1 MSKKDR
7 NDYPDHLDYDYDP
20 ICAEVRRAREKIA
33 EEFNYDI
40 GAIIRSIREAE
51 SLLPPE
57 RLVSRPPRNVARES
71 DAA

>member
-1 MSKKDR
+1 MPKKDR
-7 NDYPDHLDYDYDP
+7 NDYPDHLEYDP

-33 EEFNYDI
+33 EEFNYDV

-57 RLVSRPPRNVARES
+57 RFASGPPRNVAQEP

>member
-1 MSKKDR
+1 MSKKER
-7 NDYPDHLDYDYDP
+7 NGFPVHLDDDP

-40 GAIIRSIREAE
+40 GAIIRPIREAE

-57 RLVSRPPRNVARES
+57 RFVSPPPRTVAQKP